1 MWGDRMETRF
11 VHRLFAFFSVIAT
24 STCACAQAN
33 NFYAGKTIE
42 LIVSVTA
49 GGGYD
54 SYARLLARH
63 MGRFIPG
70 NPNFVVQN
78 MPGAG
83 GVRAANHLYNLA
95 SKDGSVIGM
104 ITRELPLLPL
114 LEPNNTGPRFDA
126 RRFGWIGSPQ
136 QETGLFVLHARS
148 GIRSLGDLTNK
159 ELPVSSTGPGTAPSV
174 YPRVLS
180 DVFGWRF
187 KIIEGFP
194 GSVEAL
200 QAIETGDVDGHVS
213 GGSSAAFRARIQPW
227 VEARQANVMLQMG
240 FRKDPAFPDAP
251 LAFELATRE
260 TDRQL
265 LELVLTPQ
273 LMGRPLVAPPG
284 LPPER
289 LETLRAA
296 FNMAMKDPQVLAEAQ
311 KQALEIQPVEGAEIS
326 RVLDKVYASKPELIE
341 RAQNVLK

>member
-1 MWGDRMETRF
+1 MKRGFLHGLMGALALAAAPFAAWAQGGD
-11 VHRLFAFFSVIAT
+11 
-24 STCACAQAN
+24 
-33 NFYAGKTIE
+33 FYAGKTIE
-42 LIVSVTA
+42 VIVAVSA

-95 SKDGSVIGM
+95 SKDGVAIGM

-114 LEPNNTGPRFDA
+114 LEPTNTAPRFDA

-136 QETGLFVLHARS
+136 QETGLFVLHERS
-148 GIRSLGDLTNK
+148 GVRSLS
-159 ELPVSSTGPGTAPSV
+159 ELANREIPVSSTGAGTAPSV
-174 YPRVLS
+174 FPRVLS

-187 KIIEGFP
+187 KIIEGYP
-194 GSVEAL
+194 GSQEAL
-200 QAIETGDVDGHVS
+200 QAIETGEADGHLS

-227 VEARQANVMLQMG
+227 VDARQASVMLQMG
-240 FRKDPAFPDAP
+240 FRKDEAFPAAP
-251 LAFELATRE
+251 LALDLAPRE

-273 LMGRPLVAPPG
+273 LMGRPLLAPPG
-284 LPPER
+284 IPAER
-289 LETLRAA
+289 LELLRKA
-296 FNMAMKDPQVLAEAQ
+296 FTMAMKDGQLLAEAQ
-311 KQALEIQPVEGAEIS
+311 KQGLEIQPVEGVEIS
-326 RVLDKVYASKPELIE
+326 RVLDKVYGASPELIA
-341 RAQNVLK
+341 RAQKILK

>member
-1 MWGDRMETRF
+1 MKRSLRCLAAMVALMTMSASA
-11 VHRLFAFFSVIAT
+11 FAQVGG
-24 STCACAQAN
+24 
-33 NFYAGKTIE
+33 FYAGKTIE
-42 LIVSVTA
+42 IIVSVSP

-83 GVRAANHLYNLA
+83 GVRAANHLYNIA
-95 SKDGSVIGM
+95 SKEGLVIGM

-136 QETGLFVLHARS
+136 QETGLFVLHARA
-148 GIRSLGDLTNK
+148 GINKLGDLTTK
-159 ELPVSSTGPGTAPSV
+159 EVPVSSTGVGTAPSV

-187 KIIEGFP
+187 KIIEGYP
-194 GSVEAL
+194 GSQEAL
-200 QAIETGDVDGHVS
+200 QGIETGDVDGHLS

-227 VEARQANVMLQMG
+227 VAARQANVMLQMG
-240 FRKDPAFPDAP
+240 FRKDPAFSAAP

-284 LPPER
+284 LPAER
-289 LETLRAA
+289 LEMLRTA
-296 FNMAMKDPQVLAEAQ
+296 FNMAMKDDQVLAEAQ

-326 RVLDKVYASKPELIE
+326 AVLDKVYGSSPELIA
-341 RAQNVLK
+341 RAQKILQ

>member
-1 MWGDRMETRF
+1 MKKTSLRSLM
-11 VHRLFAFFSVIAT
+11 AFFALMAIPGA
-24 STCACAQAN
+24 AAAQGVG
-33 NFYAGKTIE
+33 FYAGKTIE
-42 LIVSVTA
+42 VIVSVSA

-63 MGRFIPG
+63 MGRFILG
-70 NPNFVVQN
+70 NPTFVVQN

-83 GVRAANHLYNLA
+83 GVRAANHLYNI
-95 SKDGSVIGM
+95 SSREGTVIGM

-136 QETGLFVLHARS
+136 QEAGLFILHARS
-148 GIRSLGDLTNK
+148 GVNNLRELTQK
-159 ELPVSSTGPGTAPSV
+159 ELPVSSTGAGTAPSV
-174 YPRVLS
+174 FPRVLS

-194 GSVEAL
+194 GSQEAL
-200 QAIETGDVDGHVS
+200 QAIETGDVDGHLS

-227 VEARQANVMLQMG
+227 VDAKQARVMLQMG
-240 FRKDPAFPDAP
+240 FRKDPAFPEAP
-251 LAFELATRE
+251 LAFDLASRE

-273 LMGRPLVAPPG
+273 LMGRPLLAPPG
-284 LPPER
+284 VPAER
-289 LETLRAA
+289 LEILRSA
-296 FNMAMKDPQVLAEAQ
+296 FNMAIKDEQLLAEAQ
-311 KQALEIQPVEGAEIS
+311 KQALEIQPVEGVEIS
-326 RVLDKVYASKPELIE
+326 NVLDKVYGASPDLIA
-341 RAQNVLK
+341 RAQKILK

>member
-1 MWGDRMETRF
+1 MKRGFLHGLMGAFALAAAPLTAWAQGGD
-11 VHRLFAFFSVIAT
+11 
-24 STCACAQAN
+24 
-33 NFYAGKTIE
+33 FYAGKTIE
-42 LIVSVTA
+42 VIVAVSP

-83 GVRAANHLYNLA
+83 GVRAANHLYHLA
-95 SKDGSVIGM
+95 SKDGVAIGM

-114 LEPNNTGPRFDA
+114 LEPTNTAPRFDA

-136 QETGLFVLHARS
+136 QETGLFVLHGRS
-148 GIRSLGDLTNK
+148 GVRGLSELATK
-159 ELPVSSTGPGTAPSV
+159 EIPVSSTGAGTAPSV
-174 YPRVLS
+174 FPRVLS

-187 KIIEGFP
+187 KIIEGYP
-194 GSVEAL
+194 GSQEAL
-200 QAIETGDVDGHVS
+200 QAIETGEADGHLS

-227 VEARQANVMLQMG
+227 VDAKQANVMLQMG
-240 FRKDPAFPDAP
+240 FRKDEGFPAAP
-251 LAFELATRE
+251 LALDLATRE

-273 LMGRPLVAPPG
+273 LMGRPLLAPPG
-284 LPPER
+284 IPAER
-289 LETLRAA
+289 LELLRKA
-296 FNMAMKDPQVLAEAQ
+296 FDMAMKDGQLLAEAQ
-311 KQALEIQPVEGAEIS
+311 KQGLEIQPVEGVEIS
-326 RVLDKVYASKPELIE
+326 RVLDKVYGASPELIA
-341 RAQNVLK
+341 RAQKILK

>member
-1 MWGDRMETRF
+1 MRKKTLLGLVVLLASM
-11 VHRLFAFFSVIAT
+11 VAPAASM
-24 STCACAQAN
+24 AQSGG
-33 NFYAGKTIE
+33 FYVGKTIE
-42 LIVSVTA
+42 VIVSVSA

-83 GVRAANHLYNLA
+83 GVRAANHIYNLA
-95 SKDGSVIGM
+95 SKDGAVIGM

-114 LEPNNTGPRFDA
+114 LEPNNSGPRFDP

-136 QETGLFVLHARS
+136 QETGLFVLHERT
-148 GIRSLGDLTNK
+148 GIRNLVELKQK
-159 ELPVSSTGPGTAPSV
+159 EIPVSSTGAGTAPSV

-187 KIIEGFP
+187 KIIEGYP
-194 GSVEAL
+194 GSQEAL
-200 QAIETGDVDGHVS
+200 QAIETGDVDGHLS
-213 GGSSAAFRARIQPW
+213 GGSSAAFRARVQPW
-227 VEARQANVMLQMG
+227 VAARQANVMLQMG

-251 LAFELATRE
+251 LAFDLATQE

-273 LMGRPLVAPPG
+273 LMGRPLLAPPG
-284 LPPER
+284 VPPDR
-289 LETLRAA
+289 LDILRTA
-296 FNMAMKDPQVLAEAQ
+296 FNMAMKDGQLLAEAQ
-311 KQALEIQPVEGAEIS
+311 KQALEIQPVEGIKIS
-326 RVLDKVYASKPELIE
+326 NVLDKVYGASPDLIA
-341 RAQNVLK
+341 RARKILN

>member
-1 MWGDRMETRF
+1 MGTRF
-11 VHRLFAFFSVIAT
+11 VHRLFAILSIIAI
-24 STCACAQAN
+24 STCAVAQVGD
-33 NFYAGKTIE
+33 FYAGKTIE
-42 LIVSVTA
+42 LIVSVSA

-54 SYARLLARH
+54 SYARLLARN

-83 GVRAANHLYNLA
+83 GVRAANHLFNLA
-95 SKDGSVIGM
+95 NKDGTVIGM

-114 LEPNNTGPRFDA
+114 LEPKNSGPRFDA

-136 QETGLFVLHARS
+136 QETGLFILHARA
-148 GIRSLGDLTNK
+148 GLRNLGELTEK
-159 ELPVSSTGPGTAPSV
+159 EVPVSSTGAGTAPSV

-187 KIIEGFP
+187 KIIEGYP

-200 QAIETGDVDGHVS
+200 QAIETGDVDGHLS

-227 VEARQANVMLQMG
+227 VETKQAKLMLQMG

-251 LAFELATRE
+251 LAFEMATRDD
-260 TDRQL
+260 DRQL

-289 LETLRAA
+289 LETLRRA
-296 FNMAMKDPQVLAEAQ
+296 FNMAMKDPQLLAEAQ

-326 RVLDKVYASKPELIE
+326 RVLDKVYASPIKLIE

>member
-1 MWGDRMETRF
+1 MNKRSI
-11 VHRLFAFFSVIAT
+11 HRLAAGLAFLAT
-24 STCACAQAN
+24 SACAFAQGGD
-33 NFYAGKTIE
+33 FYAGKTIE
-42 LIVSVTA
+42 LVVSVSA

-95 SKDGSVIGM
+95 SKDGGVIGM

-114 LEPNNTGPRFDA
+114 LEPNNSGPRFDA

-136 QETGLFVLHARS
+136 QETGLFVVHGRS
-148 GIRSLGDLTNK
+148 GVGALGDLKTR
-159 ELPVSSTGPGTAPSV
+159 ELPVSSTGAGTAPSV
-174 YPRVLS
+174 FPRVLS

-187 KIIEGFP
+187 KIIEGYP

-200 QAIETGDVDGHVS
+200 QAIETGDVDGHLS

-227 VEARQANVMLQMG
+227 VDARQANVLLQMG

-251 LAFELATRE
+251 LAFDLAARE

-284 LPPER
+284 IPPER
-289 LETLRAA
+289 LETLRTA
-296 FNMAMKDPQVLAEAQ
+296 FNMAMKDSQLLAEAQ
-311 KQALEIQPVEGAEIS
+311 KQSLEIQPVEGAEIS
-326 RVLDKVYASKPELIE
+326 RVLEKVYGAPAELIA

>member
-1 MWGDRMETRF
+1 MKRGFLHGLMGAFALAAAPLTAWAQGGD
-11 VHRLFAFFSVIAT
+11 
-24 STCACAQAN
+24 
-33 NFYAGKTIE
+33 FYAGKTIE
-42 LIVSVTA
+42 VIVAVSP

-95 SKDGSVIGM
+95 SKDGVAIGM

-114 LEPNNTGPRFDA
+114 LEPTNTAPRFDA

-136 QETGLFVLHARS
+136 QETGLFVLHGRS
-148 GIRSLGDLTNK
+148 GVRGLSELATK
-159 ELPVSSTGPGTAPSV
+159 EIPVSSTGAGTAPSV
-174 YPRVLS
+174 FPRVLS

-187 KIIEGFP
+187 KIIEGYP
-194 GSVEAL
+194 GSQEAL
-200 QAIETGDVDGHVS
+200 QAIETGEADGHLS

-227 VEARQANVMLQMG
+227 VDAKQANVMLQMG
-240 FRKDPAFPDAP
+240 FRKDEGFPAAP
-251 LAFELATRE
+251 LALDLATRE

-273 LMGRPLVAPPG
+273 LMGRPLLAPPG
-284 LPPER
+284 IPAER
-289 LETLRAA
+289 LELLRKA
-296 FNMAMKDPQVLAEAQ
+296 FDMAMKDGQLLAEAQ
-311 KQALEIQPVEGAEIS
+311 KQGLEIQPVEGVEIS
-326 RVLDKVYASKPELIE
+326 RVLDKVYGASPELIA
-341 RAQNVLK
+341 RAQKILK

>member
-1 MWGDRMETRF
+1 MKKTSLRSLMAF
-11 VHRLFAFFSVIAT
+11 FAFAAMSGA
-24 STCACAQAN
+24 AAAQGGG
-33 NFYAGKTIE
+33 FYAGKTIE
-42 LIVSVTA
+42 VIVSVSA

-63 MGRFIPG
+63 MGRFIAG
-70 NPNFVVQN
+70 NPTFVVQN

-83 GVRAANHLYNLA
+83 GVRAANHLYNIS
-95 SKDGSVIGM
+95 SKEGTVIGM

-136 QETGLFVLHARS
+136 QEAGLFILHARS
-148 GIRSLGDLTNK
+148 GVSNLGELTQK
-159 ELPVSSTGPGTAPSV
+159 ELPVSSTGAGTAPSV
-174 YPRVLS
+174 FPRVLS

-194 GSVEAL
+194 GSQEAL
-200 QAIETGDVDGHVS
+200 QAIETGDVDGHLS

-227 VEARQANVMLQMG
+227 VDAKQARVMLQMG
-240 FRKDPAFPDAP
+240 FRKDPAFPEAP
-251 LAFELATRE
+251 LAFDLASRE

-273 LMGRPLVAPPG
+273 LMGRPLLAPPDI
-284 LPPER
+284 PAER
-289 LETLRAA
+289 LEILRTA
-296 FNMAMKDPQVLAEAQ
+296 FNMAMKDEQLLAEAQ
-311 KQALEIQPVEGAEIS
+311 KQALEIQPVEGVEIS
-326 RVLDKVYASKPELIE
+326 KVLDKVYGASPDLIA
-341 RAQNVLK
+341 RAQKILK